1 MPSITIKEL
10 HRATGEAVRRAGASN
25 VPVIVTDHGKPVA
38 VLANPKLLKARPPRS
53 WTILPAFRKH
63 ILSKPSK
70 GSIMEDLDAVRGDR

>member
-38 VLANPKLLKARPPRS
+38 VLASPKLLKARPR
-53 WTILPAFRKH
+53 WRTLLPEFRQH

-70 GSIMEDLDAVRGDR
+70 GSIMEDLDAIRGDR